1 MYEYKRTSEVLLD
14 IKDVSL
20 SFGSSLILRD
30 VNAQV
35 LDIERPDVQQ
45 GQVIC
50 FLGPSGIGKTQLS
63 RIIAG
68 LQPPSTGAV
77 HLKDGFTGRGRVCMV
92 PQHYPMFDYLTVA
105 GNLLV
110 AGRMGG
116 LAKKEI
122 NEKATELVEVFGL
135 KEHLGKFPNALSG
148 GTKQRVA
155 IARQLMCASY
165 YMVMD
170 EPFSGLDPI
179 MKKRTTDAIIKLSQL
194 NTYNTVIIV
203 THDITEG
210 LTVAD
215 TVWMM
220 GYEKECG
227 CHGRTCHNPQV
238 DCSTPVNV
246 LGAKLV
252 ETFNLAELG
261 FAWRPD
267 LDHDPKFLEFVRHV
281 KDRFQTLR

>member
-1 MYEYKRTSEVLLD
+1 MYEYTKTDEILLEV
-14 IKDVSL
+14 KDVSL
-20 SFGSSLILRD
+20 RFGDKLILDR

-35 LDIERPDVQQ
+35 YDIERPEVHQ

-68 LQPPSTGAV
+68 LQKPTSGSV
-77 HLKDGFTGRGRVCMV
+77 RLKDDPTAPGKVCMV
-92 PQHYPMFDYLTVA
+92 PQHYPMFDYTTVA
-105 GNLLV
+105 QNLFI
-110 AGRMGG
+110 AGKQAG
-116 LAKKEI
+116 LSKGDINAKAAGYIE
-122 NEKATELVEVFGL
+122 TFGL
-135 KEHLGKFPNALSG
+135 KEHLYKYPRELSG

-155 IARQLMCASY
+155 IARQLMCATN

-179 MKKRTTDAIIKLSQL
+179 MKQRTTEAITKLAQMD
-194 NTYNTVIIV
+194 TYNTIIIV
-203 THDITEG
+203 THDVTEG

-215 TVWMM
+215 TCWMM
-220 GYEKECG
+220 GYEQGK
-227 CHGRTCHNPQV
+227 P
-238 DCSTPVNV
+238 
-246 LGAKLV
+246 GARLV
-252 ETFNLAELG
+252 EQYDLAALG

-267 LDHDPKFLEFVRHV
+267 LNHDSKFMEFVRLV